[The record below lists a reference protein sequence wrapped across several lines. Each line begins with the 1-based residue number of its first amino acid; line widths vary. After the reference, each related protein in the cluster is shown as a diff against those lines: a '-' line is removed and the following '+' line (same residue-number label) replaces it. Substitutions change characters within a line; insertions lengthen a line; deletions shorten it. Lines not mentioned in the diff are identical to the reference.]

1 MIDLIDLKDL
11 IAKAEARQLYCE
23 LLALEPYQRK
33 EALRGPRFQ
42 SLDLAEFLLVASEEA
57 QPEEPRR
64 SEELAG
70 LAGQIADQ
78 DVWGELMARADN
90 TMARACCLKANA
102 RRLLGDPEGAEAQFR
117 AAVSRLTGAP
127 DSHERA
133 YFCQM
138 LALLKEDQQRPDEAT
153 ALLWR
158 AVGIFRDRGEM
169 ESQAVCLCRLGFVFF
184 EQEEI
189 EQAARVL
196 ASARSLLSAHRSP
209 ALLAR
214 CNLGLAVCHA
224 RLGREDEARVL
235 AGESRLLRAWVKS
248 PREALAL
255 DGLEGKLAPVL
266 KALGAE
272 KP

>member
-1 MIDLIDLKDL
+1 MIDYVDLEDL
-11 IAKAEARQLYCE
+11 MAKAEARQLYCE

-33 EALRGPRFQ
+33 EALRNPRFQ
-42 SLDLAEFLLVASEEA
+42 SLDLAELLLAVSEEA

-64 SEELAG
+64 SEELAV
-70 LAGQIADQ
+70 LAAQIADQ
-78 DVWGELMARADN
+78 ELLGELAAWADN
-90 TMARACCLKANA
+90 TTSRAHCLMANA
-102 RRLLGDPEGAEAQFR
+102 RRLLGDPEGAEVQFR

-127 DSHERA
+127 DSRERA
-133 YFCQM
+133 FFCQM
-138 LALLKEDQQRPDEAT
+138 LALLKEDQKRPDEAT

-158 AVGIFRDRGEM
+158 AVGIFRGRGET
-169 ESQAVCLCRLGFVFF
+169 ESQAACLCRLGFIFF
-184 EQEEI
+184 EQEEL

-224 RLGREDEARVL
+224 RLGREDEARVF
-235 AGESRLLRAWVKS
+235 AGESRLLRAWVTA

-255 DGLEGKLAPVL
+255 DGLEGRLAAVL
-266 KALGAE
+266 KTLGAE
-272 KP
+272 RP